1 MTISVKES
9 MRSLV
14 THDGATASYSFEFQ
28 VETAAEVR
36 VHVLVPDG
44 VEAELSNPADFTV
57 TLAASIPGGSI
68 TLVSPATY
76 PNLSVLRISRKL
88 DATQPTTLANTG
100 GHFPSEVE
108 RALDRTARLIQ
119 IATDRLGQSLSFDFT
134 DETAFDGRLKR
145 IKNLD
150 DPDDPQ
156 DAATRAWVLSK
167 ILEAEASGGNI
178 ASLSALAASILVLET
193 GAEWLSA
200 MGVTATGFQLVAA
213 ASAAAARTALGA
225 SAVGGNVFT
234 AASGQAAM
242 TAMGIAAT
250 VAAAFDNATTIPS
263 LRDELGI
270 SSLIPYENG
279 IINGD
284 FKIWQT
290 GTSRTGATAFPN
302 NDATYFADQ
311 WKLLS
316 DGNDQ
321 VDITADSGLGRPAG
335 CFGSVDFEVVG
346 AGKWG
351 FIQFAESARSIGLR
365 GKTVGVSFFAAR
377 TATLADFRVHLVSW
391 SGTADAPTADIID
404 TWGAATAKPTPVAGI
419 TLVDATAGS
428 TFTANLG
435 TYTQHAFTFTVPN
448 DANNVGLFICTNDAS
463 YSAGDRVAFSGICRS
478 QALVATPFQSR
489 NMAAELAECERFFCK
504 TFDLATVPASAA
516 GLAGALMD
524 VATNTGGNPYISIAW
539 QFRHRMLKAPT
550 ITTYNPEAAGSDW
563 EQVGGAQTITAV
575 VEAEGQ
581 SGCHIYGTAGS
592 SSGERYAIQAT
603 ASARFF

>member
-14 THDGATASYSFEFQ
+14 THDGATATYSFEFQ

-44 VEAELSNPADFTV
+44 VEEELTNPDDFTV

-100 GHFPSEVE
+100 GHFPGEVE

-119 IATDRLGQSLSFDFT
+119 IASDRLGQSLSFDFT
-134 DETAFDGRLKR
+134 SEDAFDARTKR
-145 IKNLD
+145 IKNLA
-150 DPDDPQ
+150 DPTENQ
-156 DAATRAWVLSK
+156 DAATRSWVLSK
-167 ILEAEASGGNI
+167 ILEAEVDGGNV
-178 ASLSALAASILVLET
+178 SGLSALAATILVLNT
-193 GAEWLSA
+193 ADEWLDELSFSA
-200 MGVTATGFQLVAA
+200 LGKTLAA
-213 ASAAAARTALGA
+213 VASAAAARTALGA
-225 SAVGGNVFT
+225 TTVGGNLFT
-234 AASGQAAM
+234 AATGQAAM

-250 VAAAFDNATTIPS
+250 VAAAFDNASSIPT

-270 SSLIPYENG
+270 SSLVPYENG

-290 GTSRTGATAFPN
+290 GTTRTGATAFPN

-321 VDITADSGLGRPAG
+321 VDISANSTLGYPAG

-351 FIQFAESARSIGLR
+351 FLQFAESARSVGLR

-377 TATLADFRVHLVSW
+377 TANLADFRVHLVSW
-391 SGTADAPTADIID
+391 SGTADAPTADIISA
-404 TWGAATAKPTPVAGI
+404 WGAATAKPTPVAGI

-428 TFTANLG
+428 TFSVNLG
-435 TYTQHAFTFTVPN
+435 TYTQHAFTFLVPN
-448 DANNVGLFICTNDAS
+448 DANNVGLFVCTNDAS
-463 YSAGDRVAFSGICRS
+463 YSAGDRVAFSGFSRS
-478 QALVATPFQSR
+478 QALVATPYQSR
-489 NMAAELAECERFFCK
+489 NLAAELAECERFFCK
-504 TFDLATVPASAA
+504 TFELATVPASAA

-524 VATNTGGNPYISIAW
+524 IGRNTGSDPYISVSW
-539 QFRHRMLKAPT
+539 QFRHRMLKAPAVL
-550 ITTYNPEAAGSDW
+550 TYNPEAAGTAW
-563 EQVGGAQTITAV
+563 EQVGGAQTISAT

-581 SGCHIYGTAGS
+581 SGCHIYGSAAS
-592 SSGERYAIQAT
+592 SAAERYAIHAT
-603 ASARFF
+603 ANARFF